1 MRWTVPSMGT
11 ARRSGTRS
19 TGTSRRLNRNGG
31 TSGRPAAFMIEHET
45 YHAGEINHIRL
56 LIQGNDA

>member
-1 MRWTVPSMGT
+1 MGT